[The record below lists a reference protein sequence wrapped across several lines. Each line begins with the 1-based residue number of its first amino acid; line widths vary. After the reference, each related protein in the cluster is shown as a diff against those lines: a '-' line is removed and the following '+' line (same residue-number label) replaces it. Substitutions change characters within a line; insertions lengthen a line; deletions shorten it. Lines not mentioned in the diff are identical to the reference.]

1 MYLSSEQHSSP
12 HSQTIPCRIHTVETL
27 LEPGST
33 SPNEDVLLENDGLYG
48 VFDGATS
55 LDAARYCGGLTGG
68 LLAARIAADTFSEE
82 SGSLK
87 YRAGKANR
95 RIRDTLLAENIPLND
110 RHRLWSTSLAVVRL
124 TDDRFEYCQSGDA
137 VILLIT
143 DDGDY
148 RLVTPE
154 IDIDRETLQLW
165 KDVPHFSKGTIY
177 HHLAEQIHRVRL
189 QMNVS
194 YGVLNGEP
202 QALDFIHHG
211 YQTLDR
217 VRDILLFTDGLYPPR
232 ETPQNSNDWRGLVN
246 LYRCGGLPAVRDHV
260 RHLQQTDPSCRKYPR
275 FKQHDDIA
283 AVAIK
288 L

>member
-1 MYLSSEQHSSP
+1 MYLSSEQHRFP
-12 HSQTIPCRIHTVETL
+12 HLQTIPHRVHTVETL
-27 LEPGST
+27 LEQGST

-82 SGSLK
+82 NGSLK
-87 YRAGKANR
+87 YRAGKANG

-124 TDDRFEYCQSGDA
+124 ADDRFEYCQSGDA
-137 VILLIT
+137 MILLIT
-143 DDGDY
+143 DDDY

-165 KDVPHFSKGTIY
+165 KDVPQFSQGTIY

-211 YQTLDR
+211 YQTLDGI
-217 VRDILLFTDGLYPPR
+217 RDILLFTDGLNPPR
-232 ETPQNSNDWRGLVN
+232 ENPGNGNDWQSLVN
-246 LYRCGGLPAVRDHV
+246 LYRCGGLPAVRNHV
-260 RHLQQTDPSCRKYPR
+260 RHLQQTDPTCRKYPR

>member
-1 MYLSSEQHSSP
+1 MYLSSEQHRSL
-12 HSQTIPCRIHTVETL
+12 HLQTIPYRVHTVETL
-27 LEPGST
+27 LEQGST

-55 LDAARYCGGLTGG
+55 LDAARYCSGLTGG

-82 SGSLK
+82 NGSLK
-87 YRAGKANR
+87 YRAGKANG

-124 TDDRFEYCQSGDA
+124 ADDRFEYCQSGDA
-137 VILLIT
+137 MILLIS
-143 DDGDY
+143 DDGKY

-165 KDVPHFSKGTIY
+165 KDVPQFSEGTIY

-202 QALDFIHHG
+202 QALDFIQYG
-211 YQTLDR
+211 YQTLDGI
-217 VRDILLFTDGLYPPR
+217 RDILLFTDGLNPPR
-232 ETPQNSNDWRGLVN
+232 ENPGNGNDWQSLVN
-246 LYRCGGLPAVRDHV
+246 LYRCGGLPAVRNHV
-260 RHLQQTDPSCRKYPR
+260 RHLQQTDPTCRKYPR